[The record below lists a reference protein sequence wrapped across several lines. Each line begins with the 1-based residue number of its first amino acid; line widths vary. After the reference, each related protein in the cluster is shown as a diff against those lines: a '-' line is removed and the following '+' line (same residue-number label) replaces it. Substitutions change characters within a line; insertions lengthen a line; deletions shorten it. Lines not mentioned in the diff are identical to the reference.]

1 MRRAAMAPDI
11 GRVVGPDH
19 RLDVRPGEGVAPDQ
33 PFEIADRS
41 QHDVDDVLADD
52 RLDRLEELFAGAQPG
67 RGSVLLSRRP
77 DGVQAGAHI
86 GIFRV
91 RDDEVRAP
99 VIARTDPRELFIE
112 PEHGEPPPGHRSRL

>member
-1 MRRAAMAPDI
+1 MSVVSLARITGLTFDPAKALRRTS
-11 GRVVGPDH
+11 RS
-19 RLDVRPGEGVAPDQ
+19 RLLTEVSMMSTTSWRM
-33 PFEIADRS
+33 IAS
-41 QHDVDDVLADD
+41 IE
-52 RLDRLEELFAGAQPG
+52 LEELFAGAQPG
-67 RGSVLLSRRP
+67 RGPVLLSRRP